1 MAKVIAW
8 TNKFS
13 QETGFVKTISKKK
26 GYFENTF
33 EKEDARKFRSDKEA
47 NNALAQLTE
56 LGEDEKNDFT
66 VVEL

>member
-1 MAKVIAW
+1 MAKVVAW

-13 QETGFVKTISKKK
+13 SETGFVKTISKKK

-33 EKEDARKFRSDKEA
+33 VKEEARKFRSEKEA
-47 NNALAQLTE
+47 MNAVAQLKE

-66 VVEL
+66 VVDL